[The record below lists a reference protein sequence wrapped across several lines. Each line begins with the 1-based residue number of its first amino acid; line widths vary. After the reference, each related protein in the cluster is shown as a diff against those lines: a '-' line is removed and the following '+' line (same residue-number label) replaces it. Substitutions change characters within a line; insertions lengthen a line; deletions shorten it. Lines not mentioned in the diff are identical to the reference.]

1 MTLIPTG
8 SRPATRVGAPT
19 ILAVADTSE
28 RVGLTVAMLDR
39 LSGAGTT
46 VGLAVARTDR
56 TPSPARIRDATEGSR
71 QAGLRVP
78 VLTARQVRSLV
89 RRHRPGVVLLNCS
102 GPLVETLSCSLRSVL
117 RRYRPV
123 VVSALPALSLPA
135 AEGEWLHRSRVDLL
149 VAHSRR
155 EVAEYSALGERLGVR
170 GEVGLG
176 SLPLGRGNADR
187 GTRRDRV
194 VYAAHSGAPDTERG
208 RRSVLLAL
216 TELAESRPD
225 LEVVVHLGHEPGN
238 RHPFVESWRSLVR
251 ADLAEDHVLVF
262 RSGRLSDQLDRARG
276 LVAVG
281 SSPVVEALAHRVP
294 TLVLT
299 DFGVGP
305 GQGNAV
311 FEDSGLFGTL
321 ADVRATRFR
330 RPSREWG
337 EQNHFHPSEDDDWVD
352 RLRVLHGRSLRG
364 ELG

>member
-19 ILAVADTSE
+19 ILAVADSSE
-28 RVGLTVAMLDR
+28 RVGLTVTMLDR

-56 TPSPARIRDATEGSR
+56 TPSPARIRDETEGSR

-89 RRHRPGVVLLNCS
+89 RRHRPDVVLLNCS
-102 GPLVETLSCSLRSVL
+102 GPLVETLSCSLRSVV

-123 VVSALPALSLPA
+123 VVSALPPLSLPA
-135 AEGEWLHRSRVDLL
+135 TEGEWLHRSRVDLL

-155 EVAEYSALGERLGVR
+155 EVAEYAALGEGLGVR

-176 SLPLGRGNADR
+176 SLPFGRRTEGA
-187 GTRRDRV
+187 RRDRI
-194 VYAAHSGAPDTERG
+194 VYAAHPGAPDTERG
-208 RRSVLLAL
+208 RRGVLLAL
-216 TELAESRPD
+216 TELAEGRPD
-225 LEVVVHLGHEPGN
+225 LEVVVHLGRERGE

-251 ADLAEDHVLVF
+251 ADLAEDHTLVF

-276 LVAVG
+276 LAAVG
-281 SSPVVEALAHRVP
+281 SAAVVEAVAHRVP

-305 GQGNAV
+305 EQGNAV
-311 FEDSGLFGTL
+311 FEGSGLLGTL

-337 EQNHFHPSEDDDWVD
+337 EQNHFHAPEHDDWVD
-352 RLRVLHGRSLRG
+352 RLRVLHGRRLRG